1 MDARAARPADFL
13 GCSRGPLTRPS
24 IPTTHEGM
32 IVERGGS
39 AASSAAIPAVAEAAC
54 THGTVDL
61 AGR

>member
-1 MDARAARPADFL
+1 
-13 GCSRGPLTRPS
+13 
-24 IPTTHEGM
+24 M

-39 AASSAAIPAVAEAAC
+39 AASSAAIPAVAEAAR